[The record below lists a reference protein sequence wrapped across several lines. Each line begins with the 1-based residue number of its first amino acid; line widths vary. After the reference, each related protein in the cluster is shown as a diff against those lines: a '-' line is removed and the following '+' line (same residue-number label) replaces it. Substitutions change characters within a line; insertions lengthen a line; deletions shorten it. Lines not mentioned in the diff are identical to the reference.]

1 LAEEVRW
8 EQHPEGLLFY
18 LRGDVRA
25 LVAFRTTTQHKVTLW
40 SGTVM
45 TPPDVGD
52 LNRAGFRKRLSKTA
66 AEAFGLD
73 EVATRGVE
81 HDLGGV
87 AVALEKQLD
96 DEDGAKTGE
105 TLADLLKGL
114 GGPSVA
120 QLLVKY
126 GSEGELFHDP
136 DQEAY
141 ATVEVEGH
149 RETYALRSKAYR
161 NWLRHR
167 YFTGEQ
173 EAGEYD
179 PAAPRAQTLAD
190 AINQLEAKAQFE
202 GAERNVFVRL
212 AEHGGNVYLDLADEA
227 WRCVE
232 IAPDG
237 WRVIAGDA
245 APVKFLRPKG
255 LAPLPAPVAGGSV
268 EDLRPLTNL
277 PDGDS
282 WRLAVAWMLAALR
295 PKGPYPV
302 LVLQGEQGSSKST
315 TERLLR
321 AIVDPNT
328 APLRSTPRS
337 EHDLYIA
344 GTSSHVI
351 AYDNI
356 SRLPDWLSDALCRV
370 ATGGGFSTRQLYSDR
385 EQELFDAMR
394 PVALNG
400 IGDVATRPD
409 LLDRAIVV
417 ALPTIPRGQRRPER
431 ELWAQF
437 HAGHPGVLGAL
448 LDAVSAGLKNLPI
461 TTLEAL
467 PRMADFAVWMAACE
481 EGLGWEPGTFAE
493 AYEANRSDAN
503 QRALESSPLA
513 LAVWRLMRER
523 EEWIGTS
530 TQLLQ
535 ELKSAATKEQR
546 EDSGFPRAA
555 NSLSAEMNRIAPALR
570 EGVGI
575 EYADQARE
583 GREGRRVKRLT
594 WITDPEKDRQHRQ
607 NRQHAEKD
615 LQNKGFG
622 SAFTA
627 DADDTPLSADERPS
641 APSSANGH
649 KETPGNGRVFPAAD
663 DADGPDDDLRR
674 PYKHGDSSPNGSRLA
689 AAPPFEAT
697 RGLLARP
704 PAWLRDQIEHA
715 RGQGFPNGQL
725 KALAFAVSAHLYKE
739 HDRSGEVLPV
749 IEAMLTHP
757 LDCQCE
763 ECV

>member
-1 LAEEVRW
+1 MADTLRW

-40 SGTVM
+40 SETTM
-45 TPPDVGD
+45 TSPDVGD
-52 LNRAGFRKRLSKTA
+52 LNRASFRKRLSKAA
-66 AEAFGLD
+66 AEAFELD
-73 EVATRGVE
+73 EVSARGVE
-81 HDLGGV
+81 HGLGRV
-87 AVALEKQLD
+87 ADALEKELK
-96 DEDGAKTGE
+96 DENGADTGE

-114 GGPSVA
+114 GGPSIA

-126 GSEGELFHDP
+126 GSEGELFHDA

-149 RETYALRSKAYR
+149 GETYALRSKAYR

-167 YFTGEQ
+167 YFAGEK
-173 EAGEYD
+173 EAGDED

-202 GAERNVFVRL
+202 GAERAVFVRL

-232 IAPDG
+232 ITPAG
-237 WRVIAGDA
+237 WRVIPGDA
-245 APVKFLRPKG
+245 APAKFLRPKG

-268 EDLRPLTNL
+268 EDLRALTNL
-277 PDGDS
+277 PDGDP

-321 AIVDPNT
+321 AVVDPNT

-344 GTSSHVI
+344 GVSSHVV

-356 SRLPDWLSDALCRV
+356 SRLADWLSDALCRL

-394 PVALNG
+394 PVVLNG

-409 LLDRAIVV
+409 LLDRSIVV
-417 ALPTIPRGQRRPER
+417 SLPTIPKRERRPER
-431 ELWAQF
+431 ELWAEF
-437 HAGHPGVLGAL
+437 HAKLSGILGAL
-448 LDAVSAGLKNLPI
+448 LDAASAGLKNLP
-461 TTLEAL
+461 TTELDSL

-481 EGLGWEPGTFAE
+481 EGLGWEPGTFAR

-523 EEWIGTS
+523 QEWTGTS
-530 TQLLQ
+530 TQLLE
-535 ELKSAATKEQR
+535 ELKRAATKEER
-546 EDSGFPRAA
+546 ESSAWPRAA

-583 GREGRRVKRLT
+583 GKDGRRVKKLT
-594 WITDPEKDRQHRQ
+594 WVTDPEKDRQDRQ
-607 NRQHAEKD
+607 NRQPDEKG
-615 LQNKGFG
+615 LQNGGLG
-622 SAFTA
+622 S
-627 DADDTPLSADERPS
+627 
-641 APSSANGH
+641 G
-649 KETPGNGRVFPAAD
+649 AAD
-663 DADGPDDDLRR
+663 DADDPPLFADDPSVPADDGGLGASSVNGLDKTPANGHVFAPADDADGSDDDLR
-674 PYKHGDSSPNGSRLA
+674 PSYKHESFSRDGANGESGAGRRLTEEEARKVQRLIAQGMA
-689 AAPPFEAT
+689 AKF
-697 RGLLARP
+697 AR
-704 PAWLRDQIEHA
+704 
-715 RGQGFPNGQL
+715 
-725 KALAFAVSAHLYKE
+725 V
-739 HDRSGEVLPV
+739 EVLG
-749 IEAMLTHP
+749 EGASS
-757 LDCQCE
+757 
-763 ECV
+763 

>member
-1 LAEEVRW
+1 LADVRW

-25 LVAFRTTTQHKVTLW
+25 LVAFRTTTQHRVTLW
-40 SGTVM
+40 SGTAM
-45 TPPDVGD
+45 TSPDVGD
-52 LNRAGFRKRLSKTA
+52 LNRTSFRKRLSKAT

-73 EVATRGVE
+73 EVAVKGVD
-81 HDLGGV
+81 HDLGEV
-87 AVALEKQLD
+87 AVALEKQL
-96 DEDGAKTGE
+96 EDADGGAGE

-126 GSEGELFHDP
+126 GSEGELFHDA

-141 ATVEVEGH
+141 ATVEVDGH
-149 RETYALRSKAYR
+149 GETYPLRSKAYR

-167 YFTGEQ
+167 YFSGEK
-173 EAGEYD
+173 EAGEED

-202 GAERNVFVRL
+202 GPERNVFVRL
-212 AEHGGNVYLDLADEA
+212 AVHEGNVYLDLADEV

-232 IAPDG
+232 ITPES
-237 WRVIAGDA
+237 WHVISGEA

-255 LAPLPAPVAGGSV
+255 LAPLPAPISGGSV
-268 EDLRPLTNL
+268 EDLRQLTNL
-277 PDGDS
+277 PDGDP

-295 PKGPYPV
+295 PKGPYPA
-302 LVLQGEQGSSKST
+302 LIFQGEQGSSKST

-321 AIVDPNT
+321 AVVDPNT

-344 GTSSHVI
+344 GVSSHVI

-356 SRLPDWLSDALCRV
+356 SKLPNWLSDALCRV

-400 IGDVATRPD
+400 IGDVAARPD

-417 ALPTIPRGQRRPER
+417 TLPTISKGERRAER
-431 ELWAQF
+431 ELWAEF
-437 HAGHPGVLGAL
+437 DAKLPGVLGAL
-448 LDAVSAGLKNLPI
+448 LDAVSAGLKNLP
-461 TTLEAL
+461 TTRLDSL
-467 PRMADFAVWMAACE
+467 PRMADFAAWMAACE
-481 EGLGWEPGTFAE
+481 EGLGWERGTFAR

-513 LAVWRLMRER
+513 LAVWRLMRKR
-523 EEWIGTS
+523 DEWSGTS
-530 TQLLQ
+530 TQLL
-535 ELKSAATKEQR
+535 EVLKRAATKEER
-546 EDSGFPRAA
+546 ESSGWPRAA

-583 GREGRRVKRLT
+583 RREGRRVKKLT
-594 WITDPEKDRQHRQ
+594 WITDPEKDRQQRQHRQ
-607 NRQHAEKD
+607 PDEKD
-615 LQNKGFG
+615 LQNEGFL
-622 SAFTA
+622 FREA
-627 DADDTPLSADERPS
+627 DGADDTPLLAEDPSASADDP
-641 APSSANGH
+641 APPPSSANGRG
-649 KETPGNGRVFPAAD
+649 ETPANGRVFAPAD
-663 DADGPDDDLRR
+663 DADGHDDGLHRT
-674 PYKHGDSSPNGSRLA
+674 YKHEGLSPNRAGSGSGGRRLTA
-689 AAPPFEAT
+689 KEAE
-697 RGLLARP
+697 RVKRLIHEGMSPEIARCEVVGD
-704 PAWLRDQIEHA
+704 PAD
-715 RGQGFPNGQL
+715 
-725 KALAFAVSAHLYKE
+725 
-739 HDRSGEVLPV
+739 
-749 IEAMLTHP
+749 HP
-757 LDCQCE
+757 LSCGYEDCL
-763 ECV
+763 